1 MGLGLTPLIGDRLD
15 TVQYLLCYKQTKQC
29 FEFRYLNVIKNL
41 KYYHCAISAVSLPVS
56 SATGS
61 GASTPGAPNLDW
73 AVPQQTRMKYLS
85 TFQQTKDTKSNFS
98 KLTEF

>member
-1 MGLGLTPLIGDRLD
+1 M
-15 TVQYLLCYKQTKQC
+15 
-29 FEFRYLNVIKNL
+29 
-41 KYYHCAISAVSLPVS
+41 S

-85 TFQQTKDTKSNFS
+85 TFQQTDRARTGFIAGVQVSCQKKNKKKNEYFDF
-98 KLTEF
+98 F